1 MLLVDADSEGFC
13 RGSKLEKLGQKSQD
27 IAELFFDNV
36 KVPVENIIG
45 EENRG
50 LNLLMTEL
58 PFERLLIGLIALGAA
73 KNAYDHTVEYVQN
86 RKAFNQNISSFQNT
100 RYKLAEVRTEIEV
113 GEAFIDRCVAAHA
126 ERALSTEQASMCKL
140 WLTEMQDRVVDT
152 CLQLHGG
159 YGYMWELSLIH
170 I

>member
-1 MLLVDADSEGFC
+1 MLLVDADSEGFS

-50 LNLLMTEL
+50 LNLLMAEL

-73 KNAYDHTVEYVQN
+73 KNAYEHTVEYAQN

-100 RYKLAEVRTEIEV
+100 RYKLAEVRTEIE
-113 GEAFIDRCVAAHA
+113 G
-126 ERALSTEQASMCKL
+126 
-140 WLTEMQDRVVDT
+140 
-152 CLQLHGG
+152 
-159 YGYMWELSLIH
+159 
-170 I
+170 